1 MQKTQDPIETVF
13 PKHYLQKLE
22 AYRKRF
28 FEIQLRRKRDR
39 KAPTTNHCKQAITL
53 SDKVFC
59 GVLKENVDCAICGC
73 CPYYDEEPLEYS
85 LFRRG

>member
-1 MQKTQDPIETVF
+1 MQKTQEPIDIVF

-22 AYRKRF
+22 DYRKRF
-28 FEIQLRRKRDR
+28 FRIEVRRKRGR

-53 SDKVFC
+53 ANKVYC
-59 GVLKENVDCAICGC
+59 GIIKEQVDNVICKC
-73 CPYYDEEPLEYS
+73 CPCYHEEPLEYS